1 MIDFNAVLAL
11 LKQYG
16 PLVLIV
22 AFFLWQGWV
31 REKNL
36 LARICKLEDEQRK
49 VLLPIVEKCTKV
61 IAKNSVV
68 MRRLERAMDQ
78 MWVCRANCPSSG
90 ECAKE

>member
-1 MIDFNAVLAL
+1 MLNFTQVLAL
-11 LKQYG
+11 LREYG

-49 VLLPIVEKCTKV
+49 VLLPLVARCTKAIVKNTV
-61 IAKNSVV
+61 I
-68 MRRLERAMDQ
+68 MRRLESALDQ
-78 MWVCRANCPSSG
+78 RWACKANCPHSG
-90 ECAKE
+90 ESS

>member
-1 MIDFNAVLAL
+1 MVDFNEMMVL

-36 LARICKLEDEQRK
+36 LERICKLEDDQRK
-49 VLLPIVEKCTKV
+49 VILPMVEKCTKV
-61 IAKNSVV
+61 IATNSVI
-68 MRRLERAMDQ
+68 MRRLERAMDRR
-78 MWVCRANCPSSG
+78 WSWKPSPEES
-90 ECAKE
+90 ENP